1 MYEWSDGFQDN
12 KLVLEKLGAAL
23 FEGQSFEAVL
33 VNLFSG
39 STHCYETDWQDV
51 LQSLFAERHSNQILK
66 KLETL
71 LLQLDLPVSLMPN
84 LHQAL
89 VDRSWLLH
97 NFYFEFGASV
107 FDGADSDMVVALL
120 DKKTKSITIC
130 VMDLNEILIDRQ
142 LESSLSNNTLNH
154 RTGRSIDTY
163 LGRREMI

>member
-1 MYEWSDGFQDN
+1 MYEWNDGFQDN
-12 KLVLEKLGAAL
+12 KLILEKLGAAL

-39 STHCYETDWQDV
+39 SINYYETDWQEV
-51 LQSLFAERHSNQILK
+51 LQSLFAERQSNQILK
-66 KLETL
+66 KLEAL
-71 LLQLDLPVSLMPN
+71 LLQLDLPVNLMPD

-97 NFYFEFGASV
+97 NFYFEFGASI
-107 FDGADSDMVVALL
+107 FDGADSEKVIALL
-120 DKKTKSITIC
+120 DKRTKSITQV

-142 LESSLSNNTLNH
+142 LESSLNNNTLNH
-154 RTGRSIDTY
+154 RVDRSIDTY

>member
-1 MYEWSDGFQDN
+1 MYEWNDGFQDN

-39 STHCYETDWQDV
+39 STNYYETDWQEV
-51 LQSLFAERHSNQILK
+51 LQSLFAERQSNRILK

-71 LLQLDLPVSLMPN
+71 LLQLDLPLNLMPD

-97 NFYFEFGASV
+97 NFYFEFGASI
-107 FDGADSDMVVALL
+107 FDGAGSEKVIGLL
-120 DKKTKSITIC
+120 DNKTKSITQI
-130 VMDLNEILIDRQ
+130 VMDLNEILIYRQ
-142 LESSLSNNTLNH
+142 LESSLSNNTLNQ
-154 RTGRSIDTY
+154 RVGRSIDTY

>member
-1 MYEWSDGFQDN
+1 MYEWNDGFQDN

-23 FEGQSFEAVL
+23 FEGQSLEAAL

-39 STHCYETDWQDV
+39 STRYYETDWQGV
-51 LQSLFAERHSNQILK
+51 LQDLFSERHSNCVLK

-71 LLQLDLPVSLMPN
+71 LLQLDLPADLMPD

-89 VDRSWLLH
+89 LDRSWLLH
-97 NFYFEFGASV
+97 NFYFECGASV
-107 FDGADSDMVVALL
+107 FDGVEAERVVALL
-120 DKKTKSITIC
+120 DKKTKSITQI

-154 RTGRSIDTY
+154 RVDRSIDTY